1 MPEPPRESGDHA
13 LRYLSALTPGSSL
26 SIFDLPSPRFVRV
39 LPSVV
44 PVIATAA
51 EETDQ
56 VLEGADGSVW
66 HLEFQLGGGAGDAAR
81 LLGYHLALLGSYPHR
96 QVTTVVFWARAT
108 KRPEPLEVDHQVVFA
123 PYQVF
128 LGSMDGAALL
138 AEISAQVA
146 QAEPLSLDQLLA
158 VAMLP
163 LMRHAGSLLE
173 VLRRAQPLVQTLEP
187 KLQKPVMG
195 AMAALAYS
203 RLSPEERSRIREVLI
218 GMPVAEEFFQ
228 DMKREGLQE
237 GLQEGTVTA
246 KREAVLDAFS
256 LRFGAA
262 PPSVQGAVEAST
274 DAVRLTEWYRAIIRA
289 PDRDAAQRAILGT
302 H

>member
-1 MPEPPRESGDHA
+1 MRTGAFGIWSSN
-13 LRYLSALTPGSSL
+13 SAAG
-26 SIFDLPSPRFVRV
+26 R
-39 LPSVV
+39 
-44 PVIATAA
+44 AT
-51 EETDQ
+51 
-56 VLEGADGSVW
+56 
-66 HLEFQLGGGAGDAAR
+66 R

-289 PDRDAAQRAILGT
+289 PDRDAAQRAVLGT